1 MRRLPLLF
9 ALVLPLVFLHSEYQP
24 SVSVGQ
30 ATLYLS
36 DVAVLALF
44 GIALAAGLRDGFQP
58 LRAAPSIWIATAA
71 FLAVVFASNVYG
83 AAVDSDYAFYTH
95 FLTAAKFAEYALLA
109 LAAPIVFRAS
119 ADLTPLLAT
128 MTAWSVAATTGAALQ
143 FFGLVNEFEGRR
155 PGQREP
161 SFLGIHDLAALS
173 GATLSIGLLALALGG
188 GASTAPPP
196 RGTGFSLSPLADR
209 TLPWIAGISGGL
221 GVILSGAT
229 TAVAGVVA
237 AGIAAWLLGRRNALA
252 IAAVVLLVSAGV
264 IAIRSVDT
272 RPLLDALGIER
283 PRDVA
288 TDPEASWQQRF
299 ALAYIGGRIF
309 LDHPV
314 FGAGWQRS
322 EDDAVYLEHVDD
334 ARRRFP
340 DLPEIALPSR
350 AHPWG
355 VQNAYVQAAAD
366 MGVIGLLAFL
376 ALFLVPLRVAWR
388 AGAAG
393 GVPILWLLVAM
404 GVWIGLGLVAGIPL
418 VGLTWLAIG
427 LAAAAAAW
435 TRGLE

>member
-1 MRRLPLLF
+1 VRRLPLLF
-9 ALVLPLVFLHSEYQP
+9 ALVLPLVFLHSDYQP

-36 DVAVLALF
+36 DVAVLAAF
-44 GIALAAGLRDGFQP
+44 AIAVVAGVRHGFAP
-58 LRAAPSIWIATAA
+58 LRAAPSIWIAAGA
-71 FLAVVFASNVYG
+71 FLLVVFASNLYG
-83 AAVDSDYAFYTH
+83 EAVDSDYAFYTH
-95 FLTAAKFAEYALLA
+95 FLTAAKLGEYALLA
-109 LAAPIVFRAS
+109 LAAPLVFRAA
-119 ADLTPLLAT
+119 ADLTPLLVT
-128 MTAWSVAATTGAALQ
+128 LTAWSVAATTGAALQ
-143 FFGLVNEFEGRR
+143 FLGLVNEFEGRR

-173 GATLSIGLLALALGG
+173 GATLSIGLLSLALGERRRL
-188 GASTAPPP
+188 GAV
-196 RGTGFSLSPLADR
+196 
-209 TLPWIAGISGGL
+209 AGVSGGL
-221 GVILSGAT
+221 GVVLSGAT
-229 TAVAGVVA
+229 TALAGIVA
-237 AGIAAWLLGRRNALA
+237 AGAAAWLLGRRRALA
-252 IAAVVLLVSAGV
+252 IAAVVLAVSAGV
-264 IAIRSVDT
+264 VAIRTVDT

-322 EDDAVYLEHVDD
+322 EDADVYLEHVDD
-334 ARRRFP
+334 ARRSFP
-340 DLPEIALPSR
+340 DLPEIALPSP

-366 MGVIGLLAFL
+366 MGVIGLASFL

-393 GVPILWLLVAM
+393 GVPILWLLVSM

-418 VGLTWLAIG
+418 VALTWLAIG

-435 TRGLE
+435 TSGLE

>member
-1 MRRLPLLF
+1 VRRLPLLF
-9 ALVLPLVFLHSEYQP
+9 ALVLPLVFLHSDYQP

-36 DVAVLALF
+36 DVAVLAAF
-44 GIALAAGLRDGFQP
+44 AIAVAAGLRHGFAP
-58 LRAAPSIWIATAA
+58 LRAAPSIWVATGT
-71 FLAVVFASNVYG
+71 FLVVVFASNLYG
-83 AAVDSDYAFYTH
+83 EAVDSDYAFYTH
-95 FLTAAKFAEYALLA
+95 FLTAAKLGEYALLA
-109 LAAPIVFRAS
+109 LAAALVFRVAT
-119 ADLTPLLAT
+119 DLTPLLLT

-143 FFGLVNEFEGRR
+143 FLGLVNEFEGRR

-173 GATLSIGLLALALGG
+173 GATLSVGLLALALGE
-188 GASTAPPP
+188 
-196 RGTGFSLSPLADR
+196 RRRLGTV
-209 TLPWIAGISGGL
+209 AGVSGGL
-221 GVILSGAT
+221 GVVLSGAT
-229 TAVAGVVA
+229 TALVGIVA
-237 AGIAAWLLGRRNALA
+237 AGVAAWLLGRRRALA
-252 IAAVVLLVSAGV
+252 IAAIVLLVSGGV
-264 IAIRSVDT
+264 VAIRTVDT

-283 PRDVA
+283 PRDVP

-322 EDDAVYLEHVDD
+322 EDDEVYLEHVAD

-393 GVPILWLLVAM
+393 GVPILWLLVSM